1 MAIKKQGIVSGQ
13 YTFSGVEE
21 DGVVTL
27 TSQVD
32 DIHIIE
38 IQSLTQLFNFVSP
51 YDIPIMVENTTYQV
65 TDVAN
70 YSSAADIIIYSTI
83 ETPRGSKTVIECE
96 IKTIGIKPNSSV
108 IFSSQEKWIVYPGK
122 IYRLTNESTQSFTFT
137 SNSIAY
143 LRLTGKRILPIQR
156 VSGTSN
162 SP

>member
-1 MAIKKQGIVSGQ
+1 MVIKKQGIVSGQ

-21 DGVVTL
+21 DGIVAL

-38 IQSLTQLFNFVSP
+38 IQSLAQLFNFVSP
-51 YDIPIMVENTTYQV
+51 YDIPIMVENTIYQV
-65 TDVAN
+65 TNVAN
-70 YSSAADIIIYSTI
+70 YSSSSNIIIYSTI
-83 ETPRGSKTVIECE
+83 DTPRGNKTIIECE

-108 IFSSQEKWIVYPGK
+108 IFSTQEKWIVYPGK
-122 IYRLTNESTQSFTFT
+122 IYQLANESTQSFTFT
-137 SNSIAY
+137 NNSVAY

-156 VSGTSN
+156 ISGTNN

>member
-1 MAIKKQGIVSGQ
+1 MVIKKQGIVSGQ

-21 DGVVTL
+21 DGIVAL

-38 IQSLTQLFNFVSP
+38 IQSLAQLFNFVSP
-51 YDIPIMVENTTYQV
+51 YDIPIMVENTIYQV
-65 TDVAN
+65 TNVAN
-70 YSSAADIIIYSTI
+70 YSSSSNIIIYNTI
-83 ETPRGSKTVIECE
+83 DTPRGNKTIIECE

-108 IFSSQEKWIVYPGK
+108 IFSTQEKWIVYPGK
-122 IYRLTNESTQSFTFT
+122 IYQLANESTQSFTFT
-137 SNSIAY
+137 NNSVAY

-156 VSGTSN
+156 ISGTNN

>member
-21 DGVVTL
+21 DGIVTL

-38 IQSLTQLFNFVSP
+38 IQSLSQLFSFVNP
-51 YDIPIMVENTTYQV
+51 YDIPIMVENTIYQV

-70 YSSAADIIIYSTI
+70 YSSAADIIIYNTI
-83 ETPRGSKTVIECE
+83 STPRGNKTIIECE
-96 IKTIGIKPNSSV
+96 IKTTGIKPNSSV
-108 IFSSQEKWIVYPGK
+108 IFSTQDKWILYPG
-122 IYRLTNESTQSFTFT
+122 ISYQLANESTQTFTFT

-156 VSGTSN
+156 MSRTSN
-162 SP
+162 LP

>member
-38 IQSLTQLFNFVSP
+38 IQSLAQLFNFVSP

>member
-1 MAIKKQGIVSGQ
+1 MAIKKQGIISGQ

-38 IQSLTQLFNFVSP
+38 IQSLSQLFNFVNP
-51 YDIPIMVENTTYQV
+51 YDIPIMVENTLYQV

-70 YSSAADIIIYSTI
+70 YSSAADIIIYNTI
-83 ETPRGSKTVIECE
+83 STPRGTKTIIECQ
-96 IKTIGIKPNSSV
+96 IKAIGIKPNSSV
-108 IFSSQEKWIVYPGK
+108 IFSTQEKWILYPG
-122 IYRLTNESTQSFTFT
+122 ISYQLSNESNQTFTFT
-137 SNSIAY
+137 NNSIAY

-156 VSGTSN
+156 MSRTSN